1 MKIIS
6 KEEAIKLIKDG
17 DFVGTAGFVGC
28 DVPETLFTTCE
39 EQFLA
44 TGHPCDLT
52 LQFSAGIGDSK
63 TKGTNH
69 FGNPGMVKR
78 VIAGHLG
85 LAPRLGKLISD
96 NQTEAY
102 NFPQGIVAH
111 MWRAAAGK
119 KPGVLSKV
127 GLKTYVDPRLEGGK
141 ISAQTKQDLV
151 KVVEVDGEEYLF
163 YKAQKPNVALIRAS
177 TADEAGNLTMER
189 EGVICEIFDVAGAAK
204 ANKGIVIA
212 EVERLALKGSLDPRN
227 IKVPGVMVDYVVVGD
242 QDKLMQTNGEYYNP
256 AYTGEVHIPLGEV
269 AALPMTERKVIARRA
284 AMELKPGYK
293 VNLGIGMPEGIA
305 AVAAEEGFGHTLTMT
320 VESGGFG
327 GVPAAGGSFGATVN
341 AEAMICQ
348 ADMFDFYDGGNL
360 DISCLGIAQV
370 DGNGNL
376 NVSKFGVKIP
386 GCGGFINIS
395 QNVQNLVFCGT
406 MTAGGLRV
414 HVADGKLVIDQ
425 EGRSKKFVQAVE
437 QITFSGDFA
446 REIGQKVLFITE
458 RAVLELQEDGLVLTE
473 IAPGIDLQTQVLAQM
488 DAKVK
493 VSPDLKIMDARI
505 FQEGPMGL
513 K

>member
-1 MKIIS
+1 
-6 KEEAIKLIKDG
+6 
-17 DFVGTAGFVGC
+17 
-28 DVPETLFTTCE
+28 
-39 EQFLA
+39 
-44 TGHPCDLT
+44 
-52 LQFSAGIGDSK
+52 
-63 TKGTNH
+63 
-69 FGNPGMVKR
+69 
-78 VIAGHLG
+78 
-85 LAPRLGKLISD
+85 
-96 NQTEAY
+96 
-102 NFPQGIVAH
+102 
-111 MWRAAAGK
+111 
-119 KPGVLSKV
+119 
-127 GLKTYVDPRLEGGK
+127 
-141 ISAQTKQDLV
+141 
-151 KVVEVDGEEYLF
+151 
-163 YKAQKPNVALIRAS
+163 
-177 TADEAGNLTMER
+177 
-189 EGVICEIFDVAGAAK
+189 
-204 ANKGIVIA
+204 
-212 EVERLALKGSLDPRN
+212 
-227 IKVPGVMVDYVVVGD
+227 
-242 QDKLMQTNGEYYNP
+242 
-256 AYTGEVHIPLGEV
+256 
-269 AALPMTERKVIARRA
+269 
-284 AMELKPGYK
+284 
-293 VNLGIGMPEGIA
+293 
-305 AVAAEEGFGHTLTMT
+305 
-320 VESGGFG
+320 
-327 GVPAAGGSFGATVN
+327 
-341 AEAMICQ
+341 
-348 ADMFDFYDGGNL
+348 MFDFYDGGNL

-446 REIGQKVLFITE
+446 REIGQKVLFVTE